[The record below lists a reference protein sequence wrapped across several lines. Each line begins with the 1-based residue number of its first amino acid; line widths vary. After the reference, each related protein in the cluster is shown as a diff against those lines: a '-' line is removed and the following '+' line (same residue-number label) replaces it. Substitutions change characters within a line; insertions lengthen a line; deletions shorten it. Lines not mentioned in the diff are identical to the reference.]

1 MSNGSFLY
9 FAYGSNMLTER
20 LHVRAPSARPLGG
33 VAARGFTLS
42 FSKRSVD
49 GSAKATLVA
58 SSDAAAAV
66 PGVLFEIA
74 RSDLP
79 RLDAVEGTGKGYDR
93 HDAFAVARIA
103 DGGEATVTTY
113 VAPPHARDERLQPYD
128 WYLALTLAGA
138 MQHGLPEA
146 HIAALR
152 RIVARP
158 DPEPLRQMRQ
168 EALAV
173 LRLAGFDRLLN
184 IGK

>member
-1 MSNGSFLY
+1 M
-9 FAYGSNMLTER
+9 AT
-20 LHVRAPSARPLGG
+20 VPGG
-33 VAARGFTLS
+33 ALFDIARG
-42 FSKRSVD
+42 
-49 GSAKATLVA
+49 
-58 SSDAAAAV
+58 
-66 PGVLFEIA
+66 
-74 RSDLP
+74 DLP

-93 HDAFAVARIA
+93 DDAFGVSWNA
-103 DGGEATVTTY
+103 GGRAATVTTY
-113 VAPPHARDERLQPYD
+113 IAPPHACDERLEPYD

-152 RIVARP
+152 RVAARS

-184 IGK
+184 VGK